1 MKFILLCVIGLI
13 VSFNLSAQKDTI
25 QVNKDARLE
34 IISKKQAIL
43 NKRAAITTR
52 NGLYKG
58 YRLQVLVTNDRN
70 LAFTTKAKL
79 LTNYPTH
86 KAYIL
91 FQSPN
96 FKVRFGN
103 FLKKAEA
110 IEMRKK
116 LSKEFPQGV
125 FIVDEAIEYRPKG
138 DEDVE

>member
-1 MKFILLCVIGLI
+1 MKLLIAII
-13 VSFNLSAQKDTI
+13 VLMSTQTVLAQKDTI
-25 QVNKDARLE
+25 EVNKDYRLD
-34 IISKKQAIL
+34 ILTKKQAIL

-70 LAFTTKAKL
+70 LAFSTKAQL
-79 LTNYPTH
+79 LTNYPMH

-103 FLKKAEA
+103 FLKKEEA
-110 IEMRKK
+110 INVRKQIIK
-116 LSKEFPQGV
+116 QFPQGV
-125 FIVDEAIEYRPKG
+125 FIVDEAIEYRPVG

>member
-1 MKFILLCVIGLI
+1 MKLLATTIFTVCIF
-13 VSFNLSAQKDTI
+13 FNLKAQKDTI
-25 QVNKDARLE
+25 EIHKDPRLD
-34 IISKKQAIL
+34 IISKKQVIL

-52 NGLYKG
+52 NGMYKG

-70 LAFTTKAKL
+70 LAFATKARL

-86 KAYIL
+86 KSYIL

-103 FLKKAEA
+103 FLKKEEA
-110 IEMRKK
+110 INMRKQ
-116 LSKEFPQGV
+116 LIKEFPQGV
-125 FIVDEAIEYRPKG
+125 FIVDEAIEYRPVG